1 LTFGGYNDNLQK
13 FATYVSTKVS
23 ADIRELLPS
32 EKEFER
38 YKDIVSRSLAAFDV
52 KQPYSHCSFYS
63 TLAMEPE
70 KFQYSNSEMRVA
82 TADAT
87 LEDLISYVDTIWS
100 SGKGFA
106 LVQGNM
112 DETEANS
119 LVRKVDKALGFKTIS
134 ADEYPP
140 ELKPLPLPSTA
151 AKTTPTRLVI
161 SGPNPSDA
169 NAAVQVVLQNLSE
182 EPKDHVLMELVSTI
196 IAEPFYEDLRTR
208 QQLGY
213 IVSSGIRALGK
224 TPFMGFIV
232 QSSVAPTAKLSTEI
246 LKYLDKVRPN
256 LLEKLPADDLAVYI
270 NSLVDRKTE
279 PDKQLA
285 GEVTR
290 NWAEISSGRLQFDR
304 VQKEAAALLA
314 LTKDDVIDFWDRL
327 YVNDG
332 RRVLITEIV
341 PRIGA
346 ASSATPQKS
355 SGHAEV
361 QVPSNGGLVL
371 GIDDLDQFRKRAA

>member
-1 LTFGGYNDNLQK
+1 M
-13 FATYVSTKVS
+13 A
-23 ADIRELLPS
+23 
-32 EKEFER
+32 
-38 YKDIVSRSLAAFDV
+38 
-52 KQPYSHCSFYS
+52 
-63 TLAMEPE
+63 
-70 KFQYSNSEMRVA
+70 
-82 TADAT
+82 
-87 LEDLISYVDTIWS
+87 
-100 SGKGFA
+100 
-106 LVQGNM
+106 
-112 DETEANS
+112 
-119 LVRKVDKALGFKTIS
+119 
-134 ADEYPP
+134 
-140 ELKPLPLPSTA
+140 
-151 AKTTPTRLVI
+151 
-161 SGPNPSDA
+161 
-169 NAAVQVVLQNLSE
+169 
-182 EPKDHVLMELVSTI
+182 LVSTI

-213 IVSSGIRALGK
+213 IVSSGVRAMGK

-232 QSSVAPTAKLSTEI
+232 QSSVAPTAKLSTET

-256 LLEKLPADDLAVYI
+256 LLEKLQADDLAVYI
-270 NSLVDRKTE
+270 KSLVDRKTE

-304 VQKEAAALLA
+304 VQTEAAALLA

-346 ASSATPQKS
+346 ASSATPHKS
-355 SGHAEV
+355 YGYTEG

-371 GIDDLDQFRKRAA
+371 GIDDLEQFRKRAAA